1 MCDQPVMNRKT
12 LEALDD
18 PSPQPSKVGAS
29 YAAPVPATTTGVSE
43 TVACM
48 NAVCPGYKHP
58 TGEIEDA

>member
-1 MCDQPVMNRKT
+1 MKPKA
-12 LEALDD
+12 LEELED

-48 NAVCPGYKHP
+48 NATCPGYKHP

>member
-1 MCDQPVMNRKT
+1 MNRKT
-12 LEALDD
+12 LEAFDD
-18 PSPQPSKVGAS
+18 PFPQPSNVGAS

-48 NAVCPGYKHP
+48 NATCPGYKHP